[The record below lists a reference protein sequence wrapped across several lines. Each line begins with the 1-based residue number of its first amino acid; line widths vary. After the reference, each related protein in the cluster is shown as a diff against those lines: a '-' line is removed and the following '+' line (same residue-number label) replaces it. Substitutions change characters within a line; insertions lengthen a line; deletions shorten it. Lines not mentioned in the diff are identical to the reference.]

1 MKVLLCVCI
10 HVWKEN
16 NEVTLKSMTYVNC
29 KLNIVKFAMVQGY
42 LTHLTV
48 ILDFFSCL
56 YFENA
61 KLEKGCKET

>member
-48 ILDFFSCL
+48 MLDFFDCL
-56 YFENA
+56 YFKNE

>member
-1 MKVLLCVCI
+1 MKVLLCVCM
-10 HVWKEN
+10 HVLKEN

-48 ILDFFSCL
+48 IDFFSCL
-56 YFENA
+56 YFKNA